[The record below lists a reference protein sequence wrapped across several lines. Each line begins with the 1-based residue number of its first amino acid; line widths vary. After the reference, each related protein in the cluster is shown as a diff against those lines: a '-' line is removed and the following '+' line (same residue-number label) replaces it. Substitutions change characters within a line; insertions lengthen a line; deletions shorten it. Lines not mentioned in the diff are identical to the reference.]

1 MSEIANH
8 RRIARLVASG
18 DRRPHAMRA
27 RYVAGC
33 RCMLCRA
40 ANSRY
45 QTHRDAL
52 KRAGETNRLVSTAR
66 VLVHLDG
73 LSAQSVGYKSVAD
86 AASVSYSV
94 MRRIKLAHTTQLREQ
109 TERRILAVDVGAR
122 AGGAKVPAGPT
133 LRLIA
138 KLVHSGYTRFWI
150 ARQLGY
156 RGQGLQFHSQGIT
169 ARNAVRVERLYRRIE
184 GGLVQ
189 R

>member
-1 MSEIANH
+1 MSAAQ
-8 RRIARLVASG
+8 RFAAMRLAAESK
-18 DRRPHAMRA
+18 PHATHA

-45 QTHRDAL
+45 QCHRDAL
-52 KRAGETNRLVSTAR
+52 NRGGQTNRLVSTAR
-66 VLVHLDG
+66 VRAHLHG
-73 LSAQSVGYKSVAD
+73 LSAQGVGYKSVAD

-156 RGQGLQFHSQGIT
+156 RGQGLQFHTQRIT
-169 ARNAVRVERLYRRIE
+169 ARNAMRVERLYRRIE
-184 GGLVQ
+184 AGLVQ